1 MIEVGKPDFAASLA
15 VSNRKSSEPGPRTTT
30 GDVADKIAA
39 LQPIASDNSA
49 ASIFCDTVCGVV
61 GHNVNLA
68 ESRAVTRALCEA
80 SSSSSSSDTN
90 RKYEQDYCQHH
101 LGSNDLDHRHCRAA
115 LALQPPVAQL
125 GLGYDVLHGSRVGFA
140 CIAQRIA
147 WHGSD
152 NLGDE
157 SGTRTGSGCD
167 DQAADPRLVQ
177 AMRQLILEDRELKQQ
192 DKGKLRLHARLGDAI
207 LGVGPIVLTKQTLGD
222 YTWAHP
228 EPQELTRPE
237 QTTRGGSGA
246 RPAAR

>member
-1 MIEVGKPDFAASLA
+1 M
-15 VSNRKSSEPGPRTTT
+15 
-30 GDVADKIAA
+30 
-39 LQPIASDNSA
+39 
-49 ASIFCDTVCGVV
+49 CGVV